1 MEHAPREK
9 NDEPQRRFPNEAE
22 WARDPWQVA
31 AAHDARLIDGPSTT
45 SHAQRAAV
53 PAELGDGCLHEPNA
67 VGFAAEPQ
75 QEVKVERPA
84 KRLVKSSKPIDVDA
98 SQQRAGLRNELRAEK
113 HEGGG
118 ETPTSIHPELVPVY
132 VDVAAAPVHSGGT
145 ASIKFADDPFDGAR
159 GKPVVVAEPRDVP
172 DVVRKCSQASV
183 DRRGKPATRIVD
195 DVINRR
201 AESLIECDVA
211 RRDDRDVHSA
221 CCPDRRD
228 GLRDELGS
236 APQGR
241 DDDADVDRL
250 IVVGPVGHL
259 VRVRHRAMLNAVIP
273 SYTHRLKF
281 GHRPPEIH

>member
-1 MEHAPREK
+1 MSARSSQVEHAPREK
-9 NDEPQRRFPNEAE
+9 NDEPQRRFPDQAE
-22 WARDPWQVA
+22 WAGDPWQVA

-98 SQQRAGLRNELRAEK
+98 SQQRAGLRHELRAEK

-159 GKPVVVAEPRDVP
+159 GKPVVVAEPRDIS
-172 DVVRKCSQASV
+172 DGVRECGEASV
-183 DRRGKPATRIVD
+183 DRRGEAATRIVD
-195 DVINRR
+195 DVINGCAQFLVERDLAR
-201 AESLIECDVA
+201 LDDGDVNPTC
-211 RRDDRDVHSA
+211 H
-221 CCPDRRD
+221 PDRCD
-228 GLRDELGS
+228 GL
-236 APQGR
+236 
-241 DDDADVDRL
+241 
-250 IVVGPVGHL
+250 
-259 VRVRHRAMLNAVIP
+259 
-273 SYTHRLKF
+273 
-281 GHRPPEIH
+281 